1 MHDVNNNHT
10 DLNFTLA
17 LFIPLYLPFLL
28 FFVFFTF
35 FPGLAYSESKIILNF
50 RVSEIFVPALGV
62 RQENFITCLFDVFS
76 QVIGLNS
83 VCFNSRK
90 VTFSTAEFI
99 VIYICPLLRRH
110 SKITHVQGCPRAAN
124 NRKFHLC

>member
-50 RVSEIFVPALGV
+50 ER
-62 RQENFITCLFDVFS
+62 CLVLPFFS
-76 QVIGLNS
+76 FYG
-83 VCFNSRK
+83 K
-90 VTFSTAEFI
+90 
-99 VIYICPLLRRH
+99 
-110 SKITHVQGCPRAAN
+110 
-124 NRKFHLC
+124 